1 MILKIIIEIALVEI
15 LNILVNIIYKYNN
28 NNYIIIII
36 IYINIVEIV
45 HIFRQRF

>member
-28 NNYIIIII
+28 YIIIII

-45 HIFRQRF
+45 NIFRQRF